1 MLKRIVNGWYEYQPK
16 ADCKVDW
23 LNQPQIVQVIE
34 GMVWATA
41 VIAEVSVRQAKKNGC
56 FVKRIELSE

>member
-1 MLKRIVNGWYEYQPK
+1 MLKRIVNGWYEYQPN

-23 LNQPQIVQVIE
+23 LSQTQIVQVIE
-34 GMVWATA
+34 GIVWATA
-41 VIAEVSVRQAKKNGC
+41 VIAEVSVRRAKANGR